1 MQDPHLDEDNKP
13 LTDAQLQSLE
23 AFKQALEKEGINNK
37 FRPQDYN
44 DRLFLR
50 WLRARKFDVNKS
62 LEMIRGYCDW
72 RERTGVEQYNMER
85 CNAVLDTDACLF
97 MGEDI
102 YGRPTIIVRPAKHVP
117 GSLPLDQVE
126 ALMVLTLEVAIRNLK
141 NYNEHFI
148 LIFDYEGWG
157 LKNVDKGVDNIIL
170 TVGQN
175 NYPERLRE
183 AILVQPP
190 WYFSTV
196 WTVVKL
202 FLDEKTKSKF
212 TFLSKNIPEELSK
225 RYTPE
230 NLLEKFG
237 GTSKG
242 LSVRQYLSSKM
253 RDDKE
258 TLGEYIDRVLKEE
271 SQQQQQQEQQQEA

>member
-1 MQDPHLDEDNKP
+1 MTESSEAHLNE
-13 LTDAQLQSLE
+13 AQAAILNS
-23 AFKQALEKEGINNK
+23 FKQTMEQTGLKQK
-37 FRPQDYN
+37 FRDQDFS
-44 DRLFLR
+44 DAMCLR
-50 WLRARKFDVNKS
+50 WLRARKFDVQKAYD
-62 LEMIRGYCDW
+62 MAKAHCDW
-72 RERTGVEQYNMER
+72 REETRVEQYSMEM
-85 CNAVLDTDACLF
+85 CNSVLDTEACQF
-97 MGEDI
+97 MGEDKL
-102 YGRPTIIVRPAKHVP
+102 GRPTIVITPGKHTP

-141 NYNEHFI
+141 NNNEHFV

-157 LKNVDKGVDNIIL
+157 LRNVDKGVDNIIL

-175 NYPERLRE
+175 NYPERLIE

-196 WTVVKL
+196 WAVVKL

-212 TFLSKNIPEELSK
+212 LFLSKNVNEELQN

-237 GTSKG
+237 GASKG
-242 LSVRQYLSSKM
+242 TTVREYLTTRMK
-253 RDDKE
+253 DDKE
-258 TLGEYIDRVLKEE
+258 TLGQYIDRVLV
-271 SQQQQQQEQQQEA
+271 EQQQ